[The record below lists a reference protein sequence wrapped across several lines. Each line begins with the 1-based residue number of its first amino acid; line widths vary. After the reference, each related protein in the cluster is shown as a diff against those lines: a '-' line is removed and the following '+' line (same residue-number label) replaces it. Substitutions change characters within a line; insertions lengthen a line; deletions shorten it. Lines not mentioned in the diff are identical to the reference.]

1 MLRSVAAATEIT
13 RALGNCP
20 PVTEI
25 LGLLIPSAYAG
36 GTNLVKAVLDLPQ
49 RGSPKL
55 LQLPSI
61 VRYLPLLHNG
71 SLKQNPFKSVFCNEY
86 CKSPSLACSFVKLN
100 LLLKTKFWIRFR
112 KI

>member
-36 GTNLVKAVLDLPQ
+36 GTNLVKAVLDLAQ
-49 RGSPKL
+49 RGFLKL

-61 VRYLPLLHNG
+61 VRYLEYSQTG
-71 SLKQNPFKSVFCNEY
+71 SLKQNLFRSVFCNE
-86 CKSPSLACSFVKLN
+86 
-100 LLLKTKFWIRFR
+100 
-112 KI
+112 

>member
-1 MLRSVAAATEIT
+1 MLRSVAVATETT
-13 RALGNCP
+13 RALGNCA

-49 RGSPKL
+49 RGFPKL

-61 VRYLPLLHNG
+61 VRYLESSQTD
-71 SLKQNPFKSVFCNEY
+71 SLKQNLFRSVFCNEY
-86 CKSPSLACSFVKLN
+86 CKSPSLACSFVRLN
-100 LLLKTKFWIRFR
+100 LLLKTKF
-112 KI
+112 